1 MKNYKS
7 LYLLIFSLLLSIS
20 GVSTADNSPK
30 SQLEGSVN
38 KILNILKQKDLDTTT
53 RREKIREAI
62 NERFYF
68 RAMSQQTLS
77 RNWKKASPEQQK
89 KFISLFSKQLEQ
101 AYIGRL
107 EAYTDE
113 KIDFLRVKMKNA
125 KRAVVYTKI
134 ITKTADIP
142 INYKLALKNG
152 QWLIYDVV
160 IEEVSLIS
168 NYRSSYKDIIK
179 KSGIDSLLSQM
190 EKKLAENKTAN
201 AG

>member
-1 MKNYKS
+1 MKKIS
-7 LYLLIFSLLLSIS
+7 TFYLLFFSLLMSIPTIT
-20 GVSTADNSPK
+20 VADNSPK
-30 SQLEGSVN
+30 DQLQASVN
-38 KILNILKQKDLDTTT
+38 KILNILKQKDLDTET
-53 RREKIREAI
+53 RRKKIREAI

-68 RAMSQQTLS
+68 RAMSQRTLS
-77 RNWKKASPEQQK
+77 RNWKKATPEQQK
-89 KFISLFSKQLEQ
+89 KFVSLFSQQLEQ

-113 KIDFLRVKMKNA
+113 KIEFLRVKKKNA

-168 NYRSSYKDIIK
+168 NYRSSYKNIIK
-179 KSGIDSLLSQM
+179 KGGIDSLLSQM
-190 EKKLAENKTAN
+190 EKKLAKNSN
-201 AG
+201 ADAG

>member
-7 LYLLIFSLLLSIS
+7 LYLLIFSLLLSVSGIS
-20 GVSTADNSPK
+20 VADNSAQA
-30 SQLEGSVN
+30 QLQGSVN
-38 KILNILKQKDLDTTT
+38 KILDILKQKDLDTET
-53 RREKIREAI
+53 RRAKIREAI

-68 RAMSQQTLS
+68 RAMSQRTLS
-77 RNWKKASPEQQK
+77 RNWKKASPEQQN
-89 KFISLFSKQLEQ
+89 KFVLLFSKQLEQ

-107 EAYTDE
+107 EAYTNE
-113 KIDFLRVKMKNA
+113 KIEFLRVKMNNA

-152 QWLIYDVV
+152 QWLIYDVI

-190 EKKLAENKTAN
+190 EKKLAENKTAH
-201 AG
+201 AS

>member
-30 SQLEGSVN
+30 SQLESSVN
-38 KILNILKQKDLDTTT
+38 KILDILKQKDLDTAS
-53 RREKIREAI
+53 RRGKIREAI

-77 RNWKKASPEQQK
+77 RNWKKASPEQQN
-89 KFISLFSKQLEQ
+89 KFVSLFSKQLEQ

-107 EAYTDE
+107 EAYTNE
-113 KIDFLRVKMKNA
+113 KIEFLRVKMKNA

>member
-1 MKNYKS
+1 VKNYKS

>member
-1 MKNYKS
+1 VKNYKS
-7 LYLLIFSLLLSIS
+7 LYLLIFSLLLSVSGIS
-20 GVSTADNSPK
+20 VADNSAQA
-30 SQLEGSVN
+30 QLQGSVN
-38 KILNILKQKDLDTTT
+38 KILDILKQKDLDTET
-53 RREKIREAI
+53 RRAKIREAI

-68 RAMSQQTLS
+68 RAMSQRTLS
-77 RNWKKASPEQQK
+77 RNWKKASPEQQN
-89 KFISLFSKQLEQ
+89 KFVLLFSKQLEQ

-107 EAYTDE
+107 EAYTNE
-113 KIDFLRVKMKNA
+113 KIEFLRVKMNNA

-152 QWLIYDVV
+152 QWLIYDVI

-190 EKKLAENKTAN
+190 EKKLAENKTAH
-201 AG
+201 AS